1 MLQITILLKN
11 PESSMGAAT
20 VQLKYLQH
28 LVNKGPRF
36 LENVILEMHSP
47 SCLHYEKGYHYL

>member
-1 MLQITILLKN
+1 
-11 PESSMGAAT
+11 MGAAT